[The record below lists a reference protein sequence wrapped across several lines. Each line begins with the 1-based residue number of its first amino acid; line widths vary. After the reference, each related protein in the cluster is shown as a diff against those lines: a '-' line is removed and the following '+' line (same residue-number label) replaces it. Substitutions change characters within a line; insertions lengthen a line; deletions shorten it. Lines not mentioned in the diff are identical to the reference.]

1 MVVKLS
7 HGTYADTPSQ
17 RLLSDGVEALSIPEL
32 LTVLLGGK
40 ASSPT
45 GDSRGLGEDI
55 IRALSIH
62 GQDPF
67 DRLRNITVPELTQ
80 IPGVG
85 PVKAAQLVAAIQ
97 LGKRVL
103 QAPVRTGQIIDDP
116 ALAADA
122 LSPELMWA
130 PREKFALLVL
140 DIKHRLLATSVIST
154 GTATETTAH
163 PREIFSEVYKLG
175 GQRCILAHN
184 HPSGSLDPSP
194 EDISLTKQLL
204 VGQEYVG
211 ITILDHIILGQGGYI
226 SMRQTTGLWSGQA

>member
-1 MVVKLS
+1 MVVRLS
-7 HGTYADTPSQ
+7 HGTYAASPSE

-32 LTVLLGGK
+32 LTVLLGGRG
-40 ASSPT
+40 SSVT

-55 IRALSIH
+55 MSALSTH

-67 DRLRNITVPELTQ
+67 DKLRNISLAELQQ

-97 LGKRVL
+97 LGKRIL
-103 QAPVRTGQIIDDP
+103 QAPVRTGQLIDDP

-140 DIKHRLLATSVIST
+140 DIKHRLLATAVIST

-184 HPSGSLDPSP
+184 HPSGSLEPSP
-194 EDISLTKQLL
+194 EDINLTKQLL
-204 VGQEYVG
+204 NAQEYVG

-226 SMRQTTGLWSGQA
+226 SMRQTTSLWSGQA

>member
-1 MVVKLS
+1 MS
-7 HGTYADTPSQ
+7 
-17 RLLSDGVEALSIPEL
+17 ALS
-32 LTVLLGGK
+32 T
-40 ASSPT
+40 
-45 GDSRGLGEDI
+45 
-55 IRALSIH
+55 H

-67 DRLRNITVPELTQ
+67 DKLRNISLAELQQ

-97 LGKRVL
+97 LGKRIL
-103 QAPVRTGQIIDDP
+103 QAPVRTGQLIDDP

-140 DIKHRLLATSVIST
+140 DIKHRLLATAVIST

-184 HPSGSLDPSP
+184 HPSGSLEPSP
-194 EDISLTKQLL
+194 EDINLTKQLL
-204 VGQEYVG
+204 NAQEYVG

-226 SMRQTTGLWSGQA
+226 SMRQTTSLWSGQA